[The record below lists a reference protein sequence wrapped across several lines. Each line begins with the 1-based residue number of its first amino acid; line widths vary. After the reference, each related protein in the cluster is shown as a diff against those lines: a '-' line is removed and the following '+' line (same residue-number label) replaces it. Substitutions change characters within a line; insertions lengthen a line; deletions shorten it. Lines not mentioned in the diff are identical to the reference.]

1 MKRIKFIVQLLLL
14 AIALPSYS
22 QLSQKIEEV
31 NMSSAHKYQGK
42 KYLYYNFFTYDGT
55 QSLPPMPFQ
64 GDRIRDGKYK
74 ASATAM
80 NNYIEEF
87 KKNSGRTYTFVKF
100 FPDPQYAG
108 LTGAVFASETGDTV
122 YVGYQGI
129 NEFLSVEYLETEKKN
144 IGKKL
149 YETDFSSVLSNIKD
163 NPNAIPTFFTYSDAK
178 TKELK
183 PSFLPFLSE
192 WTIRDVNYDTTYYGE
207 HTVFNDAINMTYNRL
222 YYIIENK
229 KYGSFICFY
238 DEKKH
243 TLSKETAYWKVL
255 PRMLRGQYDYQNY
268 NEDDLKVLETWA
280 KEGTADM
287 KYFYFAITE
296 YVKKN
301 NGGNE
306 VTKNMVKFAEEGSLA
321 ACYELASTHKLDKIP
336 FEKMCNIIKKVCQ
349 PVERNL
355 IYSEIFRK
363 TGNYAESLF
372 PLADSKTK
380 LDEYNM
386 KAKEMYKLAE
396 ECSSVPMDKE
406 MKDLDAKYTRFLQK
420 IQESSNNN

>member
-14 AIALPSYS
+14 AIALPGYS

-55 QSLPPMPFQ
+55 ESLPPMPFQ
-64 GDRIRDGKYK
+64 GGRIRDGKYK

-87 KKNSGRTYTFVKF
+87 KKNSGKSYTFVNF

-108 LTGAVFASETGDTV
+108 LIGALFASETGDTV
-122 YVGYQGI
+122 YVAYKGI
-129 NEFLSVEYLETEKKN
+129 NEFLSIEYLETEKKN

-149 YETDFSSVLSNIKD
+149 YETDFSSVLAAIKD
-163 NPNAIPTFFTYSDAK
+163 NPNVIPTFFTYSDAK

-207 HTVFNDAINMTYNRL
+207 HTVYNDAINMTYNRL

-229 KYGSFICFY
+229 KYGSLICFY
-238 DEKKH
+238 NEKKH
-243 TLSKETAYWKVL
+243 TLSKNIAYWEVL
-255 PRMLRGQYDYQNY
+255 PKMIRGHYDHQNY
-268 NEDDLKVLETWA
+268 NGDDLKVLETWA

-287 KYFYFAITE
+287 KYFYFAINE
-296 YVKKN
+296 YAKKN
-301 NGGNE
+301 NGGDE

-321 ACYELASTHKLDKIP
+321 AFYELVSTHNLGKIP
-336 FEKMCNIIKKVCQ
+336 YEKMCDIIKKICQ
-349 PVERNL
+349 PLETNL

-363 TGNYAESLF
+363 TGNFVVSQFSL
-372 PLADSKTK
+372 ANSKTK
-380 LDEYNM
+380 LDIY
-386 KAKEMYKLAE
+386 
-396 ECSSVPMDKE
+396 
-406 MKDLDAKYTRFLQK
+406 
-420 IQESSNNN
+420 I